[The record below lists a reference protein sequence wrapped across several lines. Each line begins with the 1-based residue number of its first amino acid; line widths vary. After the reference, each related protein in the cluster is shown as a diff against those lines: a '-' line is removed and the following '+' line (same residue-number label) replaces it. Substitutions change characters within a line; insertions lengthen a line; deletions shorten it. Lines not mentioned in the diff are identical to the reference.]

1 MNFDKLTERR
11 GTHSYKWDAME
22 KDYGLSPGEGLPMWV
37 ADMDFEAGEFL
48 QDRVRDLLERRNYGY
63 FSDRDRFSHATAWW
77 MDYRHDWKIDPAWCF
92 TTAGLGNGIAL
103 SLQAYTEPDDKIAI
117 FTPVYHEFTMKIR
130 NAGRQ
135 VVELPLVKVDGVFR
149 MDFGTYQSMLDGTEK
164 MVLFC
169 SPHNPAGR
177 VWSTQEITELCEFC
191 ARNDLILVADEIHHD
206 LVFSGHKHIPTQ
218 KIAEGIV
225 DRLILTTSASKT
237 FNIAGTRTGC
247 VMIPDPEMHKT
258 YGNLITALN
267 LEPNLFGVE
276 LGCAAYSPAGAD
288 WLDQLIP
295 YLEGN
300 YRTFA
305 DGVNAIPGAMLM
317 PMQGTYLSW
326 ADFAGTG
333 MDFEEIQRRVVEV
346 AKIAP
351 TPGPPLGTGGETCMR
366 FNIGTQ
372 RANIVEAVERL
383 QSAFSDLQ

>member
-1 MNFDKLTERR
+1 MNFDQPIDRR
-11 GTHSYKWDAME
+11 NTDSAKWDAMQ
-22 KDYGLSPGEGLPMWV
+22 KIYGLSPTEGLPMWI
-37 ADMDFEAGEFL
+37 ADMDFAAGDFV
-48 QDRVRDLLERRNYGY
+48 QDAVRELLARANYGY
-63 FSDRDRFSHATAWW
+63 FSDRSRFCDATAWW
-77 MDYRHDWKIDPAWCF
+77 MDNRHDWQIDPAQCF

-103 SLQAYTEPDDKIAI
+103 SIQAYTDPNEKIAI
-117 FTPVYHEFTMKIR
+117 FSPVYHEFAAKIR

-149 MDFGTYQSMLDGTEK
+149 MDFDAYQSMLDGTEK

-177 VWSTQEITELCEFC
+177 VWDVQEITELCEFC

-206 LVFSGHKHIPTQ
+206 LVFSGHHHIPTQ
-218 KIAEGIV
+218 KLAKGIV
-225 DRLILTTSASKT
+225 DKLIVTTSASKS

-247 VMIPDPEMHKT
+247 VMIPDPQMHQT
-258 YGNLITALN
+258 YRKLITTLN
-267 LEPNLFGVE
+267 IEPNLFGVA
-276 LGCAAYSPAGAD
+276 LGCAAYSPAGAE
-288 WLDQLIP
+288 WLDQLVP

-300 YRTFA
+300 YRLFA
-305 DGVNAIPGAMLM
+305 EGVNAIPGASLM

-333 MDFEEIQRRVVEV
+333 MDFKEIRRRVVDV

-351 TPGPPLGTGGETCMR
+351 TSGPDLGAGGETCMR

-372 RANIVEAVERL
+372 RAHIVEAVERL
-383 QSAFSDLQ
+383 QSAFGDLQ

>member
-1 MNFDKLTERR
+1 MNFDKPIERR
-11 GTHSYKWDAME
+11 GTYSSKWDSME
-22 KDYGLSPGEGLPMWV
+22 KAFGLSSQEGLGMWI

-48 QDRVRDLLERRNYGY
+48 QERIRDLLRRRNYGY

-77 MDYRHDWKIDPAWCF
+77 MQNRHDWKIDPAWCF
-92 TTAGLGNGIAL
+92 TTGGLGNGIAL
-103 SLQAYTEPDDKIAI
+103 SIQAYTDPSDKIAI

-149 MDFGTYQSMLDGTEK
+149 MDFDAYQSMLDGTEK

-177 VWSTQEITELCEFC
+177 VWSAEEITELCEFC

-206 LVFSGHKHIPTQ
+206 LVFSGHNHIPTQ
-218 KIAEGIV
+218 KIANGVV
-225 DRLILTTSASKT
+225 DKLILTTSASKT

-247 VMIPDPEMHKT
+247 VMIPDPKMHQT
-258 YGNLITALN
+258 YHKLITALN
-267 LEPNLFGVE
+267 IEPNLFGVE
-276 LGCAAYSPAGAD
+276 LGCAAYSPEGAE
-288 WLDQLIP
+288 WVDQLVP

-305 DGVNAIPGAMLM
+305 DGINAIPGASLM

-333 MDFEEIQRRVVEV
+333 MDFKEIQRRVVKV

-351 TPGPPLGTGGETCMR
+351 TPGPSLGKGGETCMR

-372 RANIVEAVERL
+372 HANIVEAVERL
-383 QSAFSDLQ
+383 QTAFSDLQ

>member
-1 MNFDKLTERR
+1 MNFDKPINRR
-11 GTHSYKWDAME
+11 GTYSSKWDSME
-22 KDYGLSPGEGLPMWV
+22 KAYRLSPQEGLAMWI

-48 QDRVRDLLERRNYGY
+48 QERVRDLLERRNYGY
-63 FSDRDRFSHATAWW
+63 FSGRDRFSHATAWW
-77 MDYRHDWKIDPAWCF
+77 MQNRHDWQIDPAWCF
-92 TTAGLGNGIAL
+92 TTGGLGNGIAL
-103 SLQAYTEPDDKIAI
+103 SIQAYTDPSDKIAI
-117 FTPVYHEFTMKIR
+117 FTPVYHEFTLKIR

-149 MDFGTYQSMLDGTEK
+149 MDFDAYQSMLDGTEK

-177 VWSTQEITELCEFC
+177 VWGAEEITELCEFC

-206 LVFSGHKHIPTQ
+206 LVFSGHNHIPTQ
-218 KIAEGIV
+218 KIAKGVV
-225 DRLILTTSASKT
+225 DKLILTTSASKT

-247 VMIPDPEMHKT
+247 VMIPDPKMHQT
-258 YGNLITALN
+258 YGNLFTALN
-267 LEPNLFGVE
+267 IEPNLFGVE
-276 LGCAAYSPAGAD
+276 LGCAAYSPEGAE
-288 WLDQLIP
+288 WVDQLVP

-305 DGVNAIPGAMLM
+305 DGINAIPGVNLM

-333 MDFEEIQRRVVEV
+333 MEFKEIQRRVVEV

-351 TPGPPLGTGGETCMR
+351 TPGPSLGKGGETCMR

-383 QSAFSDLQ
+383 QTAFSDLQ